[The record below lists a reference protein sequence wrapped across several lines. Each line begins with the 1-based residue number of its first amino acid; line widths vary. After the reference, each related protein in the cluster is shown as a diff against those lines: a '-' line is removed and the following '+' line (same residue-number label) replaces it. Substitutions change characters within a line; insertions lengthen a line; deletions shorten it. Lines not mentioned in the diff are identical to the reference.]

1 MRIWRLWS
9 GGLALT
15 LVMTLSCA
23 IGLAQVDI
31 FLPGTQPGTYTGNAI
46 DFGAVPVGTTKT
58 ATYTFTI
65 TATSATAGTAT
76 FIGFQGGYY
85 RKPPFAHSF
94 S

>member
-1 MRIWRLWS
+1 MKIWRLWS
-9 GGLALT
+9 GGLVLL
-15 LVMTLSCA
+15 LVVFISCA

-46 DFGAVPVGTTKT
+46 DFGAAPVGTTKT
-58 ATYTFTI
+58 AT
-65 TATSATAGTAT
+65 SATTGTVT
-76 FIGFQGGYY
+76 FIGFQAGYY